1 MKLLKKILI
10 TAMIISL
17 VSSMAL
23 SVVNAAD
30 MLPGDTIGI
39 NDDDAEF
46 DELVCVR
53 NGITYIP
60 LRLAFPNFNNKNS
73 HVGLG
78 LSYDSNTIHI
88 IYGKTTGGD
97 YLTAME
103 NGKQVTKLPFESE
116 RKCVDLTWKDNAREG
131 IMATYSYMTY
141 SELDNNGNPKNAER
155 KSYGRDQIHILLKAL
170 NSGSGD
176 RMYISIDDA
185 IKISKWLG
193 LDERYSVKLYKL

>member
-30 MLPGDTIGI
+30 MMPGDTIGI

-60 LRLAFPNFNNKNS
+60 LRLAFPNFNNRNS

-103 NGKQVTKLPFESE
+103 NGEQVTKLPFESE
-116 RKCVDLTWKDNAREG
+116 RKCVDLMWKGNAREG
-131 IMATYSYMTY
+131 IMASYSYMTY
-141 SELDNNGNPKNAER
+141 SGLDNGIPKNIDE
-155 KSYGRDQIHILLKAL
+155 KSHGQNQIHILLKAL
-170 NSGSGD
+170 NSGAGD